1 VWVAFLSITQIKKK
15 EKHSGRFCPFS
26 TANPFAFIAILY
38 RIVCKFISG
47 GITMNLT
54 VYLAGQIH
62 DDWRDQLEKKAKEK
76 ELPLTFVAPQ
86 TNHDLSDDIGE
97 NILGKQPGNVYRDD
111 AASSINNLRTQVLMQ
126 KADVVIALFG
136 EQYKQWNTAMDA
148 SAAITMNKP
157 TIIIRPESLV
167 HPLKE
172 LSNKANVTV
181 ETVDQA
187 LEVLN
192 YIYV

>member
-1 VWVAFLSITQIKKK
+1 M
-15 EKHSGRFCPFS
+15 E
-26 TANPFAFIAILY
+26 
-38 RIVCKFISG
+38 
-47 GITMNLT
+47 LT

-62 DDWRDQLEKKAKEK
+62 DNWREEIKEK
-76 ELPLTFVAPQ
+76 AESKNLPLTFVGPQ
-86 TNHDLSDDIGE
+86 TNHDKSDNIGE
-97 NILGKQPGNVYRDD
+97 QILGEQPGNFYKDD
-111 AASSINNLRTQVLMQ
+111 AASDINNFRTQVLMQ
-126 KADVVIALFG
+126 KSDVVIALFG
-136 EQYKQWNTAMDA
+136 EKYKQWNTAMDA

-157 TIIIRPESLV
+157 TIIVRPTSLI

-192 YIYV
+192 YIFE